1 MRPAAVRHWI
11 GSGHPVSLHIASK
24 RESNE
29 VFAMN
34 IRDRIGID
42 VGRKLAVEDAV
53 QWAIVN
59 NVTYIDCQ
67 IDLEPNA
74 LESFDE
80 ARCSP
85 IREACA
91 ENDIHLGLHT
101 LSAVNIAEIS
111 PFVREAADAYL
122 KAYVDAAAR
131 LNAEWVEV
139 HAGYHFT
146 ADIDIRKQAGL
157 ERLKR
162 TAAYAETRGVN
173 LLLENLNWEPEHAEV
188 KYLAHTVEECLY
200 YFDAIESPALS
211 WVFTVNHATLVPEGI
226 GGFLAR
232 MPTARMAVVRLADN
246 HGEYEDH
253 MFPGEGIID
262 FTDMFAR
269 IEATGFTGHYMSA
282 YGSLNDMLRG
292 RDYLA
297 VRFPR

>member
-1 MRPAAVRHWI
+1 
-11 GSGHPVSLHIASK
+11 
-24 RESNE
+24 
-29 VFAMN
+29 MN
-34 IRDRIGID
+34 IRDRIGVD

-53 QWAIVN
+53 QWAIDNDVAF
-59 NVTYIDCQ
+59 IDSQ
-67 IDLEPNA
+67 IDLAPNA

-85 IREACA
+85 IRENCEA
-91 ENDIHLGLHT
+91 NGIHLGLHT
-101 LSAVNIAEIS
+101 LSAVNIAEVS
-111 PFVREAADAYL
+111 PYVREATDAYL

-146 ADIDIRKQAGL
+146 SDIEIRMQAGL

-162 TAAYAETRGVN
+162 TAAYAEKKGVT

-188 KYLAHTVEECLY
+188 NYLAHTVEECLY

-226 GGFLAR
+226 AGFLDG
-232 MPTARMAVVRLADN
+232 MPTARMAVVRVADN
-246 HGEYEDH
+246 HGKYEDH
-253 MFPGEGIID
+253 MFPGEGTID

-282 YGSLNDMLRG
+282 YGSLDDMLRG
-292 RDYLA
+292 RDYL
-297 VRFPR
+297 VGKFSG